1 MDGTDLAADLVIDAS
16 GRAGRVTR
24 SLRPAP
30 ASGGPC
36 GIAYVNRQYQLHP
49 GAEPGPLMSPIAW
62 QADLDGYQAI
72 IFLHEYGIFSVLLV
86 RPTADPV
93 LSQLRHEAAFSAA
106 CQAIPGLAD
115 WVDPARSRPITP
127 VLPGGPLLNA
137 YRGQTGPD
145 GHLALP
151 GLVFVGDAVAT
162 TTPTFGRGITTTVLQ
177 AQQLLQLIDEHGTD
191 TDAIGESFDAWC
203 TEQIKPWVRRPR
215 PDGRSDPAPLGRRGH
230 RPEPASAFRPHPRC
244 HRGRPQ
250 PPRCYRRLPAHDPL
264 PSSLRAVEPRARALY
279 ANGWRPSPAPGPSRS
294 ELADI
299 VRIALHRYTAQ
310 VTVYPCAAH
319 KCSCAGGLR
328 QNTASEGQQQTAP
341 RTPVSGRRWPSGTQ
355 RSPEQYVLWDRL
367 DRDGRPPGPAP
378 KSAIP
383 AADCLGRRNTASEI
397 HDQGLRSLKPRRCSR
412 PPPGF
417 PDDRDGRQTNPGAGC
432 SSRPLGVQP
441 RVSAAPGQPGIESQS
456 VRLCECQLSTSRTTV
471 N

>member
-1 MDGTDLAADLVIDAS
+1 MRVAIIGAGPAGLFVGASLARRGHKVTAVERDPGPAADGSWPRLGVMQFHHAHAFRHQVVQALVQELPEALQQWLAAGAEPVRMRLPDGAEIPMGVRSRRVTFERALRASALGQPGLQVCRGHVDEVTRRHGRAGGIRVDGTDLEADLVIDAS

-24 SLRPAP
+24 SLRPAL

-36 GIAYVNRQYQLHP
+36 GIAYVDRQYQLHP

-137 YRGQTGPD
+137 YRGQTRPD

-203 TEQIKPWVRRPR
+203 TEQIKPWVDDHVLMDDATQRRWAGKDVDLRQPL
-215 PDGRSDPAPLGRRGH
+215 PSDLILAAA
-230 RPEPASAFRPHPRC
+230 EA
-244 HRGRPQ
+244 
-250 PPRCYRRLPAHDPL
+250 DPSIRAAAIGYLRMTAL

-299 VRIALHRYTAQ
+299 VRMALHT
-310 VTVYPCAAH
+310 
-319 KCSCAGGLR
+319 S
-328 QNTASEGQQQTAP
+328 TAP
-341 RTPVSGRRWPSGTQ
+341 AMV
-355 RSPEQYVLWDRL
+355 
-367 DRDGRPPGPAP
+367 
-378 KSAIP
+378 
-383 AADCLGRRNTASEI
+383 
-397 HDQGLRSLKPRRCSR
+397 
-412 PPPGF
+412 
-417 PDDRDGRQTNPGAGC
+417 
-432 SSRPLGVQP
+432 
-441 RVSAAPGQPGIESQS
+441 
-456 VRLCECQLSTSRTTV
+456 
-471 N
+471 